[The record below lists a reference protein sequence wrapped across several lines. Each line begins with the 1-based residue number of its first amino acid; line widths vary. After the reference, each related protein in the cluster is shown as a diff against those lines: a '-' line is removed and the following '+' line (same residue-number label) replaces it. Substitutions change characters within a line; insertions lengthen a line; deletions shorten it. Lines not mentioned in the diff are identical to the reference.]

1 MNEQN
6 LVPRNARWWAIA
18 CYLSGLLYLVNIVI
32 IAILWALAPQLISSQ
47 RQGLHQALIA
57 LALNLIPWVFWASL
71 LAPLLAWKLAKN
83 IHPFAD
89 SAGKTAWNLM
99 LNLIVLS
106 ASIFLLTLFLFSVI
120 CGVMGVKDINI
131 AILVIFWVDFG
142 LIIALVLTHFLCS
155 LVGAGRAWRGAS
167 STFPTLRFSKK

>member
-18 CYLSGLLYLVNIVI
+18 CYLSGLLYLVIIVI
-32 IAILWALAPQLISSQ
+32 IAIFSVLIPQLISSQ
-47 RQGLHQALIA
+47 NQHGLIA

-83 IHPFAD
+83 IHPFAN

-106 ASIFLLTLFLFSVI
+106 ASLFLLTLFLSSLI
-120 CGVMGVKDINI
+120 CGVMEMKARDNI
-131 AILVIFWVDFG
+131 VDYIFLVAFG

-155 LVGAGRAWRGAS
+155 LVGAGRAWRGTS
-167 STFPTLRFSKK
+167 STFPTLRFLKK